1 LAAKKRHFC
10 KPDLNFSQ
18 GQPPVNRLPLHTLLG
33 FAAAARS
40 GNLTR
45 AAESLHLTVS
55 ALSHQIRALEERM
68 GRRLFVRG
76 PRGVRLT
83 ADGERL
89 LARIG
94 PHLDALAQELRPFAP
109 RRDDVLTVSVMP
121 SMASAWLVPRLGGF
135 LAAHPQLELN
145 LLSSERLVDFERD
158 PGIDAALRMGAGHWP
173 GVTAEH
179 LLDETLVPVA
189 SPALVRRH
197 GMPTDATLHR
207 WPLLG
212 EGGEPHWAK
221 WFAQHGGHAPERYVA
236 HFDDLESLH
245 RAAVEGMGVA
255 LARMVRSRLLVES
268 GQLVVLSGSSL
279 PSDYAHYLVYPPRSA
294 DHAGL
299 LAFRDWLHAQ
309 ARADAAALPATT
321 PAPASA
327 RKRAAHD

>member
-1 LAAKKRHFC
+1 M
-10 KPDLNFSQ
+10 
-18 GQPPVNRLPLHTLLG
+18 NRLPLHTLLG

-40 GNLTR
+40 GTLPGP
-45 AAESLHLTVS
+45 AESLHLTVS
-55 ALSHQIRALEERM
+55 ALSHQIRALEERL

-109 RRDDVLTVSVMP
+109 HREDVLTVSVMP

-158 PGIDAALRMGAGHWP
+158 PAIDAALRMGAGRWP
-173 GVTAEH
+173 GVIAEH

-189 SPALVRRH
+189 SPALIRKH

-212 EGGEPHWAK
+212 EGGQPHWAK
-221 WFAQHGGHAPERYVA
+221 WFAQYGGHAPERYVA

-255 LARMVRSRLLVES
+255 LARMVRSRLLIEG
-268 GQLVVLSGSSL
+268 GQLVALSGNSL

-299 LAFRDWLHAQ
+299 LAFREWLHAQ
-309 ARADAAALPATT
+309 ARTAASALPAT
-321 PAPASA
+321 APA
-327 RKRAAHD
+327 AASGRRRTIRR

>member
-1 LAAKKRHFC
+1 MSR
-10 KPDLNFSQ
+10 P
-18 GQPPVNRLPLHTLLG
+18 PLHALLG

-45 AAESLHLTVS
+45 AAESQNLTVS
-55 ALSHQIRALEERM
+55 ALSHQIRGLEERL
-68 GRRLFVRG
+68 GRRLFDRG

-89 LARIG
+89 LARVG
-94 PHLDALAQELRPFAP
+94 PHLDALAEELRPFAP
-109 RRDDVLTVSVMP
+109 RRGERLTVSVLP
-121 SMASAWLVPRLGGF
+121 SMASAWLVPRLGDF
-135 LAAHPQLELN
+135 LAAHPRLELS
-145 LLSSERLVDFERD
+145 LLSSERLVDFDRD

-173 GVTAEH
+173 GLVVEH

-189 SPALVRRH
+189 SPALVDRL
-197 GMPTDATLHR
+197 GMPDDATLHR

-212 EGGEPHWAK
+212 EGGQPRWAD
-221 WFAQHGGHAPERYVA
+221 WFAQHGGQEPERYVA

-255 LARMVRSRLLVES
+255 LARMVRSKLLIDS
-268 GQLVVLSGSSL
+268 GQLIVLSDKRL

-299 LAFRDWLHAQ
+299 LAFRDWVHAQ
-309 ARADAAALPATT
+309 ARSIAGEL
-321 PAPASA
+321 A
-327 RKRAAHD
+327 R

>member
-1 LAAKKRHFC
+1 M
-10 KPDLNFSQ
+10 
-18 GQPPVNRLPLHTLLG
+18 NRLPLHTLLG

-55 ALSHQIRALEERM
+55 ALSHQIRALEERL

-109 RRDDVLTVSVMP
+109 RREDVLTVSVMP

-158 PGIDAALRMGAGHWP
+158 SAIDAALRMGAGRWP

-189 SPALVRRH
+189 SPALIRKH

-212 EGGEPHWAK
+212 EGGQPHWAK
-221 WFAQHGGHAPERYVA
+221 WFAQYGGHAPERYVA

-255 LARMVRSRLLVES
+255 LARMVRSRLLIEG
-268 GQLVVLSGSSL
+268 GQLVALSGNSL

-299 LAFRDWLHAQ
+299 LAFREWLHAQ
-309 ARADAAALPATT
+309 ARTAASALPAT
-321 PAPASA
+321 APAAASG
-327 RKRAAHD
+327 RRRAIRR

>member
-1 LAAKKRHFC
+1 M
-10 KPDLNFSQ
+10 
-18 GQPPVNRLPLHTLLG
+18 NRLPLHTLLG
-33 FAAAARS
+33 FAAAARN

-55 ALSHQIRALEERM
+55 ALSHQIRALEERL

-76 PRGVRLT
+76 PRGVQLT

-109 RRDDVLTVSVMP
+109 HREDVLTVSVMP

-158 PGIDAALRMGAGHWP
+158 PAIDAALRMGAGRWP
-173 GVTAEH
+173 GVIAEH

-189 SPALVRRH
+189 SPALIRKH

-221 WFAQHGGHAPERYVA
+221 WFAQYGGHPPERYVA

-268 GQLVVLSGSSL
+268 GQLVVLSDHSL

-299 LAFRDWLHAQ
+299 LAFREWLHAQ
-309 ARADAAALPATT
+309 ARTAAVLPATT
-321 PAPASA
+321 PAAASE
-327 RKRAAHD
+327 RKHAAGH